1 MVNQDTKRRDWR
13 NRTAV
18 LRVLGSKRMIMDTK
32 ISMRYG
38 AGSYVLWQDR
48 LYRVLYT
55 INEQGNSPLL
65 ALRYMGSQPLGCGDE
80 DEYEVTV
87 SARHVKRSPWH

>member
-1 MVNQDTKRRDWR
+1 MVNQDIKRRDWR
-13 NRTAV
+13 NSTVV
-18 LRVLGSKRMIMDTK
+18 LRVLGSKGMIMDTK

-38 AGSYVLWQDR
+38 AGSYVLWQNR

-55 INEQGNSPLL
+55 ISPEGNSPLL
-65 ALRYMGSQPLGCGDE
+65 ALRYADTQPLGCGDE

-87 SARHVKRSPWH
+87 SARQVKRSPWH